1 MGLQGQVR
9 LMNLSW
15 PAKLLIVLVVLI
27 PIADA
32 LYINPIHFHQTVKV
46 ADYSLN
52 VPMFWT
58 QITAPRKEMLVA
70 FRREWAGSGSVDIV
84 DRSRVN
90 PTLGPWTREAAE
102 RARGFIV
109 AVEQKDARFSGQ
121 RFFETNAGPFHA
133 ICTESTMG
141 ADQAFTCYV
150 LGTRLQ
156 YSYLG
161 SKPYEEAALKMLN
174 SLR

>member
-1 MGLQGQVR
+1 MKLR
-9 LMNLSW
+9 W

-32 LYINPIHFHQTVKV
+32 LYLNPIHFDQTVKV
-46 ADYSLN
+46 TDYTLN
-52 VPMFWT
+52 MPSFWT
-58 QITAPRKEMLVA
+58 QTTPPRKEMLVA
-70 FRREWAGSGSVDIV
+70 FRREWARSGSIDIV

-90 PTLGPWTREAAE
+90 RALGVWTREAAE

-121 RFFETNAGPFHA
+121 RFFETNAGPFQA
-133 ICTESTMG
+133 ICTESTLSG
-141 ADQAFTCYV
+141 DQAFTCYV

-156 YSYLG
+156 FSYLG
-161 SKPYEEAALKMLN
+161 SKRYEASALRMLS
-174 SLR
+174 SLH